1 METIEQ
7 HLGNLKAQKIAE
19 LYNEYQNKIRGS
31 ILVTVDKTKLTP
43 QVESVLIRGGFES
56 AYSLEKFVE
65 YHIKKGL
72 NEAELLDIT
81 TPGKPAY
88 IVKIGEYSKIVE
100 SILEK
105 AILDF
110 KDYAAKQAAVGAATT
125 VEQVFAI
132 KLSA

>member
-7 HLGNLKAQKIAE
+7 HLGNVKAQKIAE

-31 ILVTVDKTKLTP
+31 IIVTVDKTKFTP
-43 QVESVLIRGGFES
+43 QVESVFIRGGFES

-65 YHIKKGL
+65 YHIRKGL

-81 TPGKPAY
+81 APGKPAY
-88 IVKIGEYSKIVE
+88 VVKIDEYSKIVE
-100 SILEK
+100 RVLEK

-110 KDYAAKQAAVGAATT
+110 KDYAAKQADVGVAAT

-132 KLSA
+132 RLTA